1 MQKTKISIFTISLAT
16 GGAEKVISLLLKH
29 LAKDF
34 DVTLVLISNNIHF
47 EIPNNVKIVTFFD
60 SNILSNTS
68 GLKKAIIGLKSI
80 FKYRALVKKEK
91 NKISLSFL
99 ALPNIIN
106 SIIAISNPKITT
118 IISERCYPSKM
129 YSINKSSLLIAK
141 ALYPI
146 FYNRNSLLFSN
157 SIHINKDLQKNFR
170 VNLPMKVIYNPI
182 EIENNKPYNKNY
194 FEGELFKIINVGSN
208 TPAKNQKLILKA
220 ISNLNSNF
228 ELTILGKG
236 ILADSL
242 KNYAKEKE
250 ITKKVIFAG
259 NVFNVNDYLLQN
271 DCFVLSSNTEGFPNV
286 LLEGMAIGLPV
297 ISTNC
302 MSGPLE
308 ILNNNVDVSID
319 KGDFFCAKYGLLIN
333 TNDDVALV
341 KAIMFLKSNPIERK
355 KYSDLSYDRAKDFS
369 VSNIYQQVKE
379 ILTTNYN

>member
-1 MQKTKISIFTISLAT
+1 MQKTKISIFTISLAA

-29 LAKDF
+29 LVKDF
-34 DVTLVLISNNIHF
+34 EVTLVLISNNIHF
-47 EIPNNVKIVTFFD
+47 EIPNNVKVVTFFD
-60 SNILSNTS
+60 SNILSNKS
-68 GLKKAIIGLKSI
+68 AVKKAIIGLKSI

-91 NKISLSFL
+91 IKVSLSFL

-106 SIIAISNPKITT
+106 SIIAISKPKITT
-118 IISERCYPSKM
+118 IISERCYPSNM

-141 ALYPI
+141 VLYPI

-157 SIHINKDLQKNFR
+157 SVHINEDLNKNFR

-182 EIENNKPYNKNY
+182 EIEKNKPHNKNY
-194 FEGELFKIINVGSN
+194 FDGNPFKIINVGSN

-220 ISNLNSNF
+220 ISNLNSKF
-228 ELTILGKG
+228 ELTILGNG

-242 KNYAKEKE
+242 KNYVKEKE
-250 ITKKVIFAG
+250 ITKNVVFAG
-259 NVFNVNDYLLQN
+259 NVLNVNDYLLQS

-333 TNDDVALV
+333 TNDDVALT
-341 KAIMFLKSNPIERK
+341 KAIMFLKSSPNEK
-355 KYSDLSYDRAKDFS
+355 EKYSDLSYARAKDFS
-369 VSNIYQQVKE
+369 ISNIYQQVKE
-379 ILTTNYN
+379 ILTTNNK